1 MATQITCIV
10 PDGADPDHRIDKV
23 GGPGRSKDE
32 DTVIAEIRGGEDHFV
47 EEGGHRV
54 KVVIGDLYG
63 RRHLKTVA
71 AGRGD
76 NNLLSLPR
84 CT

>member
-23 GGPGRSKDE
+23 GGPGWSKDE
-32 DTVIAEIRGGEDHFV
+32 DTVIAEIRGGEEYFV

-63 RRHLKTVA
+63 RKHLKTVA
-71 AGRGD
+71 DGRGD